1 MTAGRGAGQIGYESA
16 DELSFLLYACERA
29 MLRACKPLLDDAG
42 LTFTQYIVMRVLWD
56 RGDSSV
62 VELGGRLG
70 LDSGTLT
77 PVLKKL
83 ESKGFLSR
91 RRDATDER
99 RLVVSLTDAG
109 RGLEDEVRDLP
120 REFAALFGLTSAER
134 DELERLLGKVAS
146 AFSEAGF

>member
-1 MTAGRGAGQIGYESA
+1 M
-16 DELSFLLYACERA
+16 RA
-29 MLRACKPLLDDAG
+29 LIKRP
-42 LTFTQYIVMRVLWD
+42 
-56 RGDSSV
+56 
-62 VELGGRLG
+62 
-70 LDSGTLT
+70 

-91 RRDATDER
+91 RRDAADER

-109 RGLEDEVRDLP
+109 RGLEDEVRNLP
-120 REFAALFGLTSAER
+120 KEFAALFGLTTEEQ